1 MFTINN
7 ARILLLEKEAG
18 SLEPGKLADMV
29 LLDRD
34 VLECPLERLAET
46 RVLKTWLGGK
56 PVFSADVAG
65 QGAGK

>member
-18 SLEPGKLADMV
+18 SLEPGKFADMV

-34 VLECPLERLAET
+34 VLACPLERLADT
-46 RVLKTWLGGK
+46 RVLKTWLAGK
-56 PVFSADVAG
+56 PVFAAESPK
-65 QGAGK
+65 QTSGK

>member
-7 ARILLLEKEAG
+7 ARILMLEKEAG

-34 VLECPLERLAET
+34 VLECPLERLADT

-56 PVFSADVAG
+56 PVFSADSAARRSG
-65 QGAGK
+65 E

>member
-18 SLEPGKLADMV
+18 SLESGKLADMV

-34 VLECPLERLAET
+34 VLECPLEKLAGT

-56 PVFSADVAG
+56 PVFSADG
-65 QGAGK
+65 TGKNSGR